1 MTGDRPFRINPPRPS
16 EAVAAQADRAASRPT
31 ARAADM
37 EAADAAEAMT
47 EAKARRRAATLGVM
61 KMLELFE
68 RRDVADPAK
77 LAKEIVREFDPIAAE
92 SLGMFSI
99 RRLERAEKCFS
110 AFVALVAAEME

>member
-1 MTGDRPFRINPPRPS
+1 MSADRPFRIPRS
-16 EAVAAQADRAASRPT
+16 QAIVDQADRAEGKCVRQL
-31 ARAADM
+31 DVN